1 MKRVNVLVILVIF
14 FLTAGCPILAQDHG
28 VVNHQ
33 RVPANV
39 AYHRVWVVSPLI
51 GTGKLGDPKRPMF
64 VPAPVQMQLPQ
75 KGATP
80 SAPSIPSPAT
90 DRSGILGYQ
99 MQLSDDGKSGLIE
112 FVFASPVEFQT
123 FLQKQ
128 ATALGIAVPAT
139 ATVPTGPPSTTGATS
154 PVAAPS
160 AAQTAV
166 QAAVPGLLIFERGK
180 ATDQQILTAFQKYK
194 ANFTF
199 GSSTVRPQ

>member
-1 MKRVNVLVILVIF
+1 VRTIKLLVTICFWLSVS
-14 FLTAGCPILAQDHG
+14 ASAQDHG

-33 RVPANV
+33 RVPANT

-51 GTGKLGDPKRPMF
+51 GTGKVGDPKRPMF
-64 VPAPVQMQLPQ
+64 VLAPVQMQLPQ
-75 KGATP
+75 NGAAP
-80 SAPSIPSPAT
+80 SASTIPSPP
-90 DRSGILGYQ
+90 DRSGSLGYQ
-99 MQLSDDGKSGLIE
+99 MQLSDDGKSALIE
-112 FVFASPVEFQT
+112 FVFASPVEFQS

-128 ATALGIAVPAT
+128 ATALGITVPAT

-160 AAQTAV
+160 PAQTAI

-194 ANFTF
+194 TNFTF